1 MRTHFDKQL
10 DKLNDELI
18 EMGSMIEKA
27 IEHTIKALVTQ
38 DIDLANYVIES
49 DEQVNRQER
58 DIESLCL
65 KLLLQQQ
72 PVARDLRQ
80 ISSALKMI
88 TDLSR
93 IGEQA
98 GNIAEILGKAEF
110 GRDYDTTL
118 LQQMATAAKKMV
130 STSLDA
136 FVKGDLRLAQQ
147 VERDDDVVD
156 ELFSRAKKEL
166 IQVIRSTQDSGEQ
179 AIDYLMIA
187 KYFEKIGDHAVNI
200 SQWVL
205 FMITGAHEEDTV
217 HDLLRGGRS

>member
-1 MRTHFDKQL
+1 MYKSAF
-10 DKLNDELI
+10 E
-18 EMGSMIEKA
+18 A
-27 IEHTIKALVTQ
+27 A
-38 DIDLANYVIES
+38 
-49 DEQVNRQER
+49 
-58 DIESLCL
+58 
-65 KLLLQQQ
+65 
-72 PVARDLRQ
+72 
-80 ISSALKMI
+80 ALKMI

>member
-1 MRTHFDKQL
+1 MRDAFLKQL
-10 DKLNDELI
+10 EELHKMLA
-18 EMGSMIEKA
+18 EMGLLCEKMIDGTYE
-27 IEHTIKALVTQ
+27 ALMHMDREQAAKILQ
-38 DIDLANYVIES
+38 DDANVDLK
-49 DEQVNRQER
+49 ER
-58 DIESLCL
+58 DIESKCL
-65 KLLLQQQ
+65 KLLLEQQ
-72 PVARDLRQ
+72 PVASDLRK

-88 TDLSR
+88 TDLER
-93 IGEQA
+93 IGDQA

>member
-1 MRTHFDKQL
+1 MVRSRFAAQMEL
-10 DKLNDELI
+10 LNTELI
-18 EMGSMIEKA
+18 VMGTLCENALEHVIQALQEHNDALNREIIILGKRTEEK
-27 IEHTIKALVTQ
+27 
-38 DIDLANYVIES
+38 
-49 DEQVNRQER
+49 ER
-58 DIESLCL
+58 EVENICIN
-65 KLLLQQQ
+65 LLLKQQ
-72 PVARDLRQ
+72 PVASDLRQ
-80 ISSALKMI
+80 ISAALKMI
-88 TDLSR
+88 T
-93 IGEQA
+93 
-98 GNIAEILGKAEF
+98 
-110 GRDYDTTL
+110 DTTL

>member
-1 MRTHFDKQL
+1 MKIRMDRQL
-10 DKLNDELI
+10 AQLNRELT
-18 EMGSMIEKA
+18 EMGALCEDA
-27 IEHTIKALVTQ
+27 IAAAGKALME
-38 DIDLANYVIES
+38 DDRELAKKVAPI
-49 DEQVNRQER
+49 ER
-58 DIESLCL
+58 DIDRKERAIETLCL
-65 KLLLQQQ
+65 NLLLKQQ
-72 PVARDLRQ
+72 PVASDLRQ
-80 ISSALKMI
+80 ISAALKMI